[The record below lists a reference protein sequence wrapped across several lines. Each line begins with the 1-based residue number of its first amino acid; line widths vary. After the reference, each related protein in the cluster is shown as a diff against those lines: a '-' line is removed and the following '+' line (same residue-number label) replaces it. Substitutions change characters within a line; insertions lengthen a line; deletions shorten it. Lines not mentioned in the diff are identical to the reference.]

1 MSVVEIV
8 KIVSLKNIK
17 YEKCIYEIGMTLFT
31 IENKLREAHIVAYSD
46 GMRENLNFV
55 TTKNILEWAYKVTR
69 SSGDR

>member
-31 IENKLREAHIVAYSD
+31 IENKLREAYIVAYSD
-46 GMRENLNFV
+46 GVRENLNFV
-55 TTKNILEWAYKVTR
+55 TTKNIFA
-69 SSGDR
+69 